1 MPVIAQCLHVKV
13 YLYVNTDRGCINNS
27 ILYTG
32 GSSFP
37 TYLAHTSSHAMPPVQ
52 HYQSIQVKFN
62 SKK

>member
-1 MPVIAQCLHVKV
+1 MPVITSCLHVKV

-37 TYLAHTSSHAMPPVQ
+37 TYLAHTSVQ